1 MCVRDHVWLDSA
13 PDIIN
18 VRLYVCGAD
27 TDDVWRHER
36 TLVRLGFFWAAWE
49 EVLKTGPVPSE
60 MFDDNDALRCSW
72 LSSSVIDWSWSV
84 CVIGHT
90 WFRWSKLQACLT
102 TERLDQ
108 TCHVFELRGKLK
120 KNSKSW
126 HVDHQ
131 NILASAKL
139 TYLGLWVYYW
149 SRCFWLFDYIFA
161 VTCSSCFASLMLQI
175 IYI

>member
-84 CVIGHT
+84 KWLYCWLMKRFLIFLLWLDTHGFVGVNYRLVWQQRDWT
-90 WFRWSKLQACLT
+90 KLVMFLSSEAN
-102 TERLDQ
+102 
-108 TCHVFELRGKLK
+108 LK

-139 TYLGLWVYYW
+139 TYLGLWAYYW
-149 SRCFWLFDYIFA
+149 SRCF
-161 VTCSSCFASLMLQI
+161 
-175 IYI
+175 